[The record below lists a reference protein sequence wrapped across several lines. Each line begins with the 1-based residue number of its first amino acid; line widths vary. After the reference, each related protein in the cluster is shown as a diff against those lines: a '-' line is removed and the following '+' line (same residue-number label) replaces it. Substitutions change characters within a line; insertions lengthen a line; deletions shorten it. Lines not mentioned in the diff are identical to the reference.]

1 MIMLKQI
8 LKALYILVLFGI
20 FIYFF
25 GIPNFE
31 KLLEEKT
38 IFAEKKIKVCFIYLR
53 YDVFIMFISNIPDRR
68 NGPTRDIFAG
78 VEHKDKRRRLER
90 RRRLCGA

>member
-1 MIMLKQI
+1 MIMLKQT

-38 IFAEKKIKVCFIYLR
+38 IFAEKKIKVCFIY
-53 YDVFIMFISNIPDRR
+53 
-68 NGPTRDIFAG
+68 
-78 VEHKDKRRRLER
+78 
-90 RRRLCGA
+90 